1 MTQPALAQHM
11 ERVNTLPKLQ
21 QKFVIQ
27 MIEMALAQ
35 QGC

>member
-1 MTQPALAQHM
+1 VSALTKHM
-11 ERVNTLPKLQ
+11 ERISALQKPQ

-35 QGC
+35 QGR